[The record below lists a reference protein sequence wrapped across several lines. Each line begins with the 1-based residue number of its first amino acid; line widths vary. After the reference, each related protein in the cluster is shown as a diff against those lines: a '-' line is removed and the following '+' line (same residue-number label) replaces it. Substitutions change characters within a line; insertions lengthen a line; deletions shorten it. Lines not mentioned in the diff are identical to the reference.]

1 MGDFPNRR
9 EGMSWFRKKPAV
21 ISLTELLQ
29 RHEYM
34 EDFVAAQ
41 QESEQAMAKN
51 PLLVQVAK
59 CSDLQAQVVHCMQER
74 ASNDAKCL
82 LLHQSWMTCA
92 ASEVV
97 PQLASQFVT
106 CARRNAGRPEQC
118 EREYQRMWDGVI
130 SVMQKSERTVKKD
143 LLSEEEGE
151 IILDCKMLKEAADN
165 AMRTNEDAD
174 AALDTWMRCTVPRV
188 CKSEWQSM
196 QKCMDANS
204 GSLDSCIDVGRPLV
218 GCLSDFTM
226 RYGRSLQ

>member
-1 MGDFPNRR
+1 
-9 EGMSWFRKKPAV
+9 
-21 ISLTELLQ
+21 
-29 RHEYM
+29 M

-143 LLSEEEGE
+143 LLSEEEEE

-188 CKSEWQSM
+188 CKSEWVSEQSFLFFSLSFSHA
-196 QKCMDANS
+196 CAAIDAT
-204 GSLDSCIDVGRPLV
+204 VH
-218 GCLSDFTM
+218 GCQQRLA
-226 RYGRSLQ
+226 RQLH